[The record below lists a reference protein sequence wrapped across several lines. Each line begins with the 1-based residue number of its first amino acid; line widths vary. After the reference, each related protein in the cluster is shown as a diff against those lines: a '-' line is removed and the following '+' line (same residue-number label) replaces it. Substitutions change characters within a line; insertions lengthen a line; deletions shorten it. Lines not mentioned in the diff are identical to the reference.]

1 MFTTINSA
9 TVRFPAMNRP
19 GTSPVVLYLQKLM
32 REYVARTGETQ
43 RAIGKKSGVSY
54 ATVNNV
60 LQGKNL
66 DAATI
71 SKLALFFGLD
81 DESVHRKAKEW
92 WATEGS
98 AEHAQLTEVPSVD
111 SADPYPTRAH
121 TLDWARK
128 VGYDE
133 SVIRAVA
140 SVRRLDG
147 KDPGGS
153 AWVRLLDAFQAQRE
167 AGIPFGTPV
176 TAEEEAATA
185 PRPRRR
191 R

>member
-1 MFTTINSA
+1 
-9 TVRFPAMNRP
+9 MNRP

-32 REYVARTGETQ
+32 REYVTRTGETQ
-43 RAIGKKSGVSY
+43 RAIGKAADVSY

-71 SKLALFFGLD
+71 SKLAVFFGLD
-81 DESVHRKAKEW
+81 DEAVHRKAKEW
-92 WATEGS
+92 WAAEGS
-98 AEHAQLTEVPSVD
+98 AEHAQRAEEPSPNPAD
-111 SADPYPTRAH
+111 SYPTRAH

-133 SVIRAVA
+133 SVIQAVA

-147 KDPGGS
+147 RDPGGS
-153 AWVRLLDAFQAQRE
+153 AWVRLLDAFQAQKE

-176 TAEEEAATA
+176 TAQDEASTA
-185 PRPRRR
+185 PRPRKRGR
-191 R
+191 